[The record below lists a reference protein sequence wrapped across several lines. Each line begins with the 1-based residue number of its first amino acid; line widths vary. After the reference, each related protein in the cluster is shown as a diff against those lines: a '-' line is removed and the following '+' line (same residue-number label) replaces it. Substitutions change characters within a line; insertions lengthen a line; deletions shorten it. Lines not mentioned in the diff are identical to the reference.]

1 MAEGVGTGLRRND
14 RTIIRWL
21 EVQTEKLVEGSRIVI
36 YPGVRCIEMEGRQEG
51 GRLTQEGAQ
60 CRQRKLW
67 TDYIVE

>member
-51 GRLTQEGAQ
+51 G
-60 CRQRKLW
+60 
-67 TDYIVE
+67 